1 MRRLED
7 EKHNTEEYLWTILDL
22 VEEALHQL
30 LTAIAVGKDE
40 IWAGGP
46 PASKKPKGK
55 TN

>member
-30 LTAIAVGKDE
+30 LTAIDIGKDE
-40 IWAGGP
+40 IVDRKRLQA
-46 PASKKPKGK
+46 KKPKGK

>member
-22 VEEALHQL
+22 VEEALSAL
-30 LTAIAVGKDE
+30 LTAITVGKDE
-40 IWAGGP
+40 IADGKRLQ
-46 PASKKPKGK
+46 AKKPKGK